1 MNAATLATALGGRKA
16 GAGWTAPCPVHEDR
30 TPSLAIRD
38 AKGKV
43 LVRCHAGCSQR
54 DVIAALKKRGLWA
67 ESALPLSSRGRSPE
81 RIDRRPDQDEA
92 RRSAAALAIWQLAI
106 PGSGTIVETPSG
118 CLGLEDSALHGDAL
132 LVFPEGTELLDDG
145 SIRYRGHTMRVD
157 DRVELT
163 FGGAVEG
170 SALREICAGHDGVV
184 IATSIE
190 SR

>member
-1 MNAATLATALGGRKA
+1 MNGSARTARALVGAVLLSLTAVSCSGAGDPAQGSSSEVPTVVVETRDGWVVQTLDEVTLVSSEEPATADGM
-16 GAGWTAPCPVHEDR
+16 
-30 TPSLAIRD
+30 I
-38 AKGKV
+38 
-43 LVRCHAGCSQR
+43 
-54 DVIAALKKRGLWA
+54 
-67 ESALPLSSRGRSPE
+67 PE
-81 RIDRRPDQDEA
+81 
-92 RRSAAALAIWQLAI
+92 
-106 PGSGTIVETPSG
+106 SGTIVETPSG

-145 SIRYRGHTMRVD
+145 SIRYRGHTMRVG